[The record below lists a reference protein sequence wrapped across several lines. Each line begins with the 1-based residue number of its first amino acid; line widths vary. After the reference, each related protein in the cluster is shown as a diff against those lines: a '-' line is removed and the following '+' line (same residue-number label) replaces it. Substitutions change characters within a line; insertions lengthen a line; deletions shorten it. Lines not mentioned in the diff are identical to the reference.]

1 MNSEVIGMQKL
12 DILYFIF
19 LKLDESFDNV
29 LLLYYTDLYIKNLDT
44 IIILNFTLPKF
55 LNNTQ

>member
-1 MNSEVIGMQKL
+1 MQKL

-29 LLLYYTDLYIKNLDT
+29 LLLYYTDLYIKNLDI

>member
-1 MNSEVIGMQKL
+1 MQKL